1 MTLFSATG
9 KTTIFKS
16 VGRCIYCGSTVTPL
30 TKEHVIPRCLQGNV
44 TLPGASCRKCA
55 QMTSEFER
63 RFARDTHGPFRDYE
77 GMIGRKKG
85 EGARNH
91 LVRKVG
97 HDGSVTT
104 DSVEVRDHPALLLM
118 PQFHSP
124 IPPAVLNI
132 FERGSIPG
140 PTLWG
145 DVLNRDAVLDSPTG
159 TRVGGVLYD
168 HMNTLRVFAK
178 IAHSFAVG
186 DAGVHGFRPLLLDLI
201 AGRCRDPNQFFGGL
215 PSLAAV
221 PTATLHDMRCELLE
235 VNKTDDFLVVNLRLF
250 AQDGAPGYPILV
262 GALPRTL
269 G

>member
-1 MTLFSATG
+1 MTLLSANG
-9 KTTIFKS
+9 KATIFKS
-16 VGRCIYCGSTVTPL
+16 VGRCIYCGSTASPL

-85 EGARNH
+85 EVARKH
-91 LVRKVG
+91 LVRKIG
-97 HDGSVTT
+97 LNGMVTT
-104 DSVEVRDHPALLLM
+104 DSVEARDHPALLLM

-132 FERGSIPG
+132 LERGLIPE

-145 DVLNRDAVLDSPTG
+145 DVLNRDAVLKSQTG

-168 HMNTLRVFAK
+168 HMNTLRVLAK

-186 DAGVHGFRPLLLDLI
+186 DAGVYGFRPLLLDLI
-201 AGRCRDPNQFFGGL
+201 AGRCSDPNQFFGSL

-221 PTATLHDMRCELLE
+221 PTATLHDVRCERLE
-235 VNKTDDFLVVNLRLF
+235 VNKTDNFLIVNLRLF
-250 AQDGAPGYPILV
+250 AQYGAPGYRILV